1 MTVGLYDLYVYMLT
15 CVIAWMQWSFGVLM
29 WELVTR
35 GAVPYADIENW
46 EVANFVQSSKRLQQ
60 PLYCPDSV

>member
-1 MTVGLYDLYVYMLT
+1 LPLAVVCGRQGVFTSVT
-15 CVIAWMQWSFGVLM
+15 FAQWSFGVLM

-46 EVANFVQSSKRLQQ
+46 EVANFVQSGKRLQQ

>member
-1 MTVGLYDLYVYMLT
+1 MRSV
-15 CVIAWMQWSFGVLM
+15 QWSFGVLM

-46 EVANFVQSSKRLQQ
+46 EVANFVQSGKRLQQ